1 MDEYLNVE
9 NSYQRLKKEFLEY
22 GRLIIAYDL
31 DCTVYDYHH
40 TGGSFEMV
48 KDLIRKYRDHAYFIV
63 FTSSPSDRY
72 EEVRQ
77 ILIKENVPFDTINED
92 APFIDFTARKVFY
105 NIFLD
110 DRAGLRQTYDELM
123 RLYDECIANKKG

>member
-40 TGGSFEMV
+40 TGESFEMV

-72 EEVRQ
+72 EE
-77 ILIKENVPFDTINED
+77 IKEILNKEKVPLIQST
-92 APFIDFTARKVFY
+92 RMLHLL
-105 NIFLD
+105 IFL
-110 DRAGLRQTYDELM
+110 LVKSSIIYF
-123 RLYDECIANKKG
+123 